1 MAKKLII
8 EVRINEY
15 AMRDGNANVPW
26 TAEEIGRDA
35 DAIARA
41 GASVIHFHARTADG
55 APAHATEAY
64 ADAIR
69 AIRRASPLIVHPTL
83 GQITVAGQEER
94 IRHIV
99 ELARDPALRP
109 ELAAID
115 TGSANIDRFDAATAT
130 FRTTDKVYVNA
141 HETLILFARRFAEI
155 GVRPVIS
162 AWNGPF
168 LRTANALMSMGLIPE
183 PAYALLVHCEG
194 GLLGGHPATA
204 DGLKAFLTH
213 LPRDR
218 SVEWTVC
225 CKFGNL
231 FPVAM
236 QAIAEGGHVSIG
248 IGDYDYPE
256 IGCPRNSDLVGE
268 IVHMARMIGREIATP
283 DEARAMLGLPETTRR
298 VP

>member
-1 MAKKLII
+1 LKKLII
-8 EVRINEY
+8 EVRVNEY
-15 AMRDGNANVPW
+15 AMRDGNPHVPW
-26 TAEEIGRDA
+26 TADELGRDA
-35 DAIARA
+35 KAIREA
-41 GASVIHFHARTADG
+41 GAAVIHFHARTPDG
-55 APAHATEAY
+55 APAHGTGDY
-64 ADAIR
+64 AAAIR
-69 AIRRASPLIVHPTL
+69 AIRAASDLIVHPTL

-109 ELAAID
+109 EIAAID
-115 TGSANIDRFDAATAT
+115 TGSANIDRFDATSRTFQTAG
-130 FRTTDKVYVNA
+130 KVYVNA
-141 HETLILFARRFAEI
+141 HDTLMLFCRRFAEI

-168 LRTANALMSMGLIPE
+168 LRSGAALMAMGLIQE

-204 DGLKAFLTH
+204 DGLRAFLSH
-213 LPRDR
+213 LPKDR
-218 SVEWTVC
+218 RMEWTVC
-225 CKFGNL
+225 CKHGNL

-256 IGCPRNSDLVGE
+256 LGRPTNADLVRE
-268 IVHMARMIGREIATP
+268 VARMARLIGREIATP
-283 DEARAMLGLPETTRR
+283 DEARAMLAL
-298 VP
+298 